1 MSRALT
7 YGTPGGSSPRP
18 LPAPRIVA
26 PQIEGPED
34 VAADDDGNVL
44 AGAADG
50 TIWRLRLA
58 PPGADDAGD
67 RAEAVAHTGGRPLGL
82 QPLADGDLLVCDAWR
97 GLLRISPHDG
107 TVSVLADEVDGAP
120 LRFCSNVVMAAD
132 GTVYFTVSSRRYGL
146 DEWPADILEHI
157 GTGQLLRLRP
167 GGEPEVLLAGLQF
180 ANGVALAPDES
191 FLVVAETG
199 ARRLSRYRLTGPQ
212 AGSTDTLAA
221 DLPGYPDNISQT
233 PDGTFWVAL
242 AGPRQAALEL
252 LHRMP
257 LAVRRATWK
266 AHKRLRPLPHPH
278 PTVRVLALRP
288 DGNLTRDLCA
298 PRSPYRGVTSVCQT
312 QNLLV
317 MGSVTER
324 GLAVCAPTEGASID
338 DAPADGTA
346 IDDEPVTGG

>member
-1 MSRALT
+1 MSRAPAD
-7 YGTPGGSSPRP
+7 GPRGSSPRP

-26 PQIEGPED
+26 PRIEGPED
-34 VAADDDGNVL
+34 VVADADGGIL
-44 AGAADG
+44 TGAADG

-58 PPGADDAGD
+58 PPGADEAGE

-82 QPLADGDLLVCDAWR
+82 QPLADGYLLACDARR
-97 GLLRISPHDG
+97 GLLRIGPRDG

-132 GTVYFTVSSRRYGL
+132 GTIYFTVSSRRYGL

-167 GGEPEVLLAGLQF
+167 GGTPEVLLAGLQF

-199 ARRLSRYRLTGPQ
+199 ARRLCRYRLTGPQ

-221 DLPGYPDNISQT
+221 DLPGYPDNISQA

-257 LAVRRATWK
+257 LAVRRAAWK
-266 AHKRLRPLPHPH
+266 AHKRLRPLPPPR
-278 PTVRVLALRP
+278 PTVRVLAVRP
-288 DGNLTRDLCA
+288 DGGLTRDLYA
-298 PRSPYRGVTSVCQT
+298 ARFPYRGVTSVCQT
-312 QNLLV
+312 RNLLV
-317 MGSVTER
+317 MGSVSEH
-324 GLAVCAPTEGASID
+324 GIAVCTPIDGAPID
-338 DAPADGTA
+338 DAALETSPQM
-346 IDDEPVTGG
+346 PSP